1 MIKNENLAAANLLEN
16 AYEDLREQALSGLRQ
31 TQGLALFLSRGLT
44 AWILAWSQCF
54 APQVQREPVVANLQ
68 IAVQPEVTQLLANM
82 VLCHGGLSL

>member
-1 MIKNENLAAANLLEN
+1 MIRSENLAAANLLEN

-54 APQVQREPVVANLQ
+54 APQIRPERIENLKIPAQ
-68 IAVQPEVTQLLANM
+68 SEVTQLLANM